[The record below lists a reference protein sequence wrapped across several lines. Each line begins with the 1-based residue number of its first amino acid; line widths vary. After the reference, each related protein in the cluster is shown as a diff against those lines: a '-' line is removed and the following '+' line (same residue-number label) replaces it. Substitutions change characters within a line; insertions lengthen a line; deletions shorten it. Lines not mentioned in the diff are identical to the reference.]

1 MNARVISNRCKIASS
16 GYLLEGF
23 HDDPDILEG
32 GTVTISN
39 LLHLDGSAVT
49 IDLPRFE
56 LAPEQ
61 KKEIGRWFLIT
72 LMRSDLELPFN
83 YYFNGFL
90 VSTEPLA
97 TPRVVGKPWRLYDMS
112 IN

>member
-1 MNARVISNRCKIASS
+1 MNARVISNRCKIATS

-39 LLHLDGSAVT
+39 LLHLDGSPVT

-61 KKEIGRWFLIT
+61 KEEIGRWFLLT
-72 LMRSDLELPFN
+72 LKRSDLKNPFEH
-83 YYFNGFL
+83 YFNGFR
-90 VSTEPLA
+90 VSTTVLT
-97 TPRVVGKPWRLYDMS
+97 TPRVVEKPWRLYDVS